1 MNKNKTISRL
11 LSTYE
16 VEAKF
21 RNYYLKLSE
30 LFKKKFGYSKYYELN
45 GEFFPSGL
53 ILDDE
58 LHVLLS
64 EIEEEI

>member
-1 MNKNKTISRL
+1 M
-11 LSTYE
+11 
-16 VEAKF
+16 AKD
-21 RNYYLKLSE
+21 
-30 LFKKKFGYSKYYELN
+30 SKYYELN